1 MKELFIRNS
10 LRLVKS
16 FYPMY
21 DEDKID
27 DIRYGLEA
35 TYLSLTKLVVLTLVS
50 FCLGIL
56 KEFIFLLILFNF
68 LRISGFGLHASK
80 SWMCWISSS
89 ITFIVGT
96 ILCKYIVIP
105 KYVLVILSTIC
116 ILGFI
121 LYAPADTIKR
131 PLIYK
136 KRRIMYKIRTVLM
149 AIIYTIIILVINDSL
164 FQNILVFAMLVE
176 LVLIHPLT
184 YRIFNLPYNNYKN
197 YILANVKV

>member
-16 FYPMY
+16 CYPVY

-35 TYLSLTKLVVLTLVS
+35 TYLSLTKVVVLTLVS

-89 ITFIVGT
+89 ITFIGGT

-121 LYAPADTIKR
+121 FYAPADTIKR

-136 KRRIMYKIRTVLM
+136 KRRIMYKIRTVLT

-184 YRIFNLPYNNYKN
+184 YRIFNLSYGNYKN
-197 YILANVKV
+197 YILANDKV